1 MRPRW
6 SHPLFFFS
14 ETMIMHTNLTRI
26 ATPALF
32 AIALTL
38 GACNRGDSPE
48 DVLAKDSS
56 LTRDLALANTDTSAQ
71 PQLRDVP
78 VTSAPV
84 ANEATP
90 APRVSTRQGASE
102 ILTPRRESR
111 PVTVA
116 PRQAPTLMVE
126 PLPIPAAN
134 TTPNGN
140 TVTEG
145 SRGGEAAVGMIAGG
159 SEISLYSGQRVCTN
173 TYSAGDRFTASVAE
187 SVHGSNGVSI
197 PAGATAVIEITSAKR
212 SNNANDGI
220 ELEFV
225 VRSIAFNGK
234 TYPVSSI
241 VTYAQVDKVRD
252 ASTSDDVK
260 KVATGAVIGA
270 IAGQI
275 FGRKTK
281 STVIGAATG
290 AAAGAVVAGVTAK
303 YDGCVPSGG
312 RISLTLSEAMVVQQ
326 SE

>member
-1 MRPRW
+1 MRRL
-6 SHPLFFFS
+6 SRFG
-14 ETMIMHTNLTRI
+14 
-26 ATPALF
+26 TPALF
-32 AIALTL
+32 AFALLL
-38 GACNRGDSPE
+38 GACKRGDSPE
-48 DVLAKDSS
+48 DVLAKDST
-56 LTRDLALANTDTSAQ
+56 LIRDLALANTDTSAQ
-71 PQLRDVP
+71 PELRDVP
-78 VTSAPV
+78 
-84 ANEATP
+84 ATLEPTVSDAAP
-90 APRVSTRQGASE
+90 APRVSSRPTVSDGQ
-102 ILTPRRESR
+102 RREPP
-111 PVTVA
+111 PVVVVTRRNPPPPVMTPTA
-116 PRQAPTLMVE
+116 P
-126 PLPIPAAN
+126 AN

-145 SRGGEAAVGMIAGG
+145 PAGGEAAVGMIAGG

-173 TYSAGDRFTASVAE
+173 TYAVGDRFTASVAE

-212 SNNANDGI
+212 SDNANDGI
-220 ELEFV
+220 EMEFV

-234 TYPVSSI
+234 TYPVNSN

-252 ASTSDDVK
+252 GSSSNDAK

-275 FGRKTK
+275 LGKRTK